1 MREREEQPDSGVA
14 GRSARREYERRKD
27 RARLRG
33 GPRPRLLAALL
44 GPTAKEKRRAAEDRH
59 WATGARGEELLAAS
73 LTSRCPN
80 VLLLHDRRLPGGRAN
95 IDHIAIAASGVYV
108 IDAKRYSGKIEVLK
122 PLFGPPKLRIAAQAR
137 RGADAAARRN
147 RGRSRRLRCGRTR
160 AWLPVL
166 RHARGHPRRRRAPTS
181 EDAQDQRMSAVLP
194 ATAGQAIEQSG
205 SRDVRAR
212 SRHTRRARQALA
224 GRIGARPAIWARG
237 AGRRREA
244 LRRRTRH
251 WTAHAGR

>member
-1 MREREEQPDSGVA
+1 MAGFALHADDMREREEQPDSGVA

-122 PLFGPPKLRIAAQAR
+122 PLFGPPKLRIAGRDRTKLVEGLTRQLAVIEAALADFAADVPVHGCLCFVTPEGILADVGLPLLRTLKINGCPLYYPRRLAR
-137 RGADAAARRN
+137 RLN
-147 RGRSRRLRCGRTR
+147 RPG
-160 AWLPVL
+160 PV
-166 RHARGHPRRRRAPTS
+166 TS
-181 EDAQDQRMSAVLP
+181 ERALVIRGELAKRLP
-194 ATAGQAIEQSG
+194 AA
-205 SRDVRAR
+205 
-212 SRHTRRARQALA
+212 
-224 GRIGARPAIWARG
+224 
-237 AGRRREA
+237 
-244 LRRRTRH
+244 
-251 WTAHAGR
+251 